1 MHNGTVFVRIR
12 EHHSGM
18 GKRTKKARNRT
29 LLASVKKQMAEP
41 RMASSARTEV
51 AILAAAKKSRRK
63 RSPLADAAD

>member
-1 MHNGTVFVRIR
+1 
-12 EHHSGM
+12 M